1 MQEIESLPFDT
12 IPAMPYRPR
21 AARWLILI
29 GAVLVFVGFALP
41 TIIYYALGLVY
52 EVDPNDFGPAAILTL
67 GSLVSFVGGVL
78 FGVVLIGRGRRMRA
92 LPALELLHR
101 DRRAPVLFMRSF
113 EDDDLVDPTPRMIP
127 LGDMFP
133 RRYEESLVEP
143 LHAIGPMIS
152 IGRPGNKLALP
163 GGAPLVV
170 AGRNFYAINETYDC
184 RSGANIAAVC

>member
-1 MQEIESLPFDT
+1 M
-12 IPAMPYRPR
+12 
-21 AARWLILI
+21 
-29 GAVLVFVGFALP
+29 
-41 TIIYYALGLVY
+41 
-52 EVDPNDFGPAAILTL
+52 
-67 GSLVSFVGGVL
+67 
-78 FGVVLIGRGRRMRA
+78 IGRGRRMRA

-170 AGRNFYAINETYDC
+170 ARRNFYAINETYDC